1 MVSKS
6 IKTFQKTLKTA
17 RLGRCIRQ
25 DSQVS
30 AELPYAPEGLS
41 WRPDHCPS
49 PLKTLRIGRDSENVQ
64 VMAET
69 APPGLGPV
77 V

>member
-30 AELPYAPEGLS
+30 VEPPYAPEGLS
-41 WRPDHCPS
+41 WRPGHCPLPAEDTQDWQS
-49 PLKTLRIGRDSENVQ
+49 SKDVQ

>member
-30 AELPYAPEGLS
+30 VEPPYAPEGLS
-41 WRPDHCPS
+41 WRPGHCPL
-49 PLKTLRIGRDSENVQ
+49 PSEDTQNWQSSEDVQ